1 MVSKYRDILDPDM
14 LQKMTIG
21 SMSSDELEKRLESI
35 EKGSRAQENNHEDT
49 KKTSLPSDIAPSSGA
64 GDDGDTEE
72 KKPSENNVDEVE
84 SLRQMLAGL
93 TGTKYEK
100 VENIGDR
107 KMNQIS
113 SVRFSKKLILVRFEP
128 RIFSSEPI
136 DKSYFEIFCQLE
148 QHLDHLAMNLSPKS
162 RRHQIKKFQCRA
174 PCPNPNI
181 WTNRMSANRTVVIV
195 RRLHFLFLTN

>member
-35 EKGSRAQENNHEDT
+35 EKGSGTRAEENNHEDV
-49 KKTSLPSDIAPSSGA
+49 KKTSPPSDLPPSG
-64 GDDGDTEE
+64 GGEGDTEE

-113 SVRFSKKLILVRFEP
+113 SVRFLKYSSSLICQFGKKKVSNWSDSNP
-128 RIFSSEPI
+128 RYYL
-136 DKSYFEIFCQLE
+136 KYFL
-148 QHLDHLAMNLSPKS
+148 
-162 RRHQIKKFQCRA
+162 
-174 PCPNPNI
+174 
-181 WTNRMSANRTVVIV
+181 
-195 RRLHFLFLTN
+195 

>member
-35 EKGSRAQENNHEDT
+35 EKGSGTRAEENNHEDV
-49 KKTSLPSDIAPSSGA
+49 KKTSLPSDLPPSG
-64 GDDGDTEE
+64 GGEGDTEE

-113 SVRFSKKLILVRFEP
+113 SVRFPKNLALSLANSTKKVCNWP
-128 RIFSSEPI
+128 DSNP
-136 DKSYFEIFCQLE
+136 EIFLKPFV
-148 QHLDHLAMNLSPKS
+148 SWS
-162 RRHQIKKFQCRA
+162 SFWI
-174 PCPNPNI
+174 I
-181 WTNRMSANRTVVIV
+181 
-195 RRLHFLFLTN
+195 

>member
-49 KKTSLPSDIAPSSGA
+49 KKTSLPSDIAPSSA
-64 GDDGDTEE
+64 GGEGDTEE

-113 SVRFSKKLILVRFEP
+113 SVRFQKIIVIGQIRTQDLLI
-128 RIFSSEPI
+128 
-136 DKSYFEIFCQLE
+136 
-148 QHLDHLAMNLSPKS
+148 
-162 RRHQIKKFQCRA
+162 
-174 PCPNPNI
+174 
-181 WTNRMSANRTVVIV
+181 RTD
-195 RRLHFLFLTN
+195 R

>member
-35 EKGSRAQENNHEDT
+35 EKGSRAQENNHEDI
-49 KKTSLPSDIAPSSGA
+49 KKASLPSDIAPSSA
-64 GDDGDTEE
+64 GGEGDTEE

-113 SVRFSKKLILVRFEP
+113 SVRFSKKKCYWSDSNPGSFHP
-128 RIFSSEPI
+128 NQ
-136 DKSYFEIFCQLE
+136 KYFEIFCQLE

-162 RRHQIKKFQCRA
+162 RRHQIKKFQCRV

-181 WTNRMSANRTVVIV
+181 WTNRTSANRTVVIV
-195 RRLHFLFLTN
+195 RHLHSQFLTN

>member
-35 EKGSRAQENNHEDT
+35 EKGSGTRAEENNHEDV
-49 KKTSLPSDIAPSSGA
+49 KKTSLPSDLPPSG
-64 GDDGDTEE
+64 GGEGDTEE

-113 SVRFSKKLILVRFEP
+113 SVRFSKNSSSLIGQFVKKSLQLVRFEP
-128 RIFSSEPI
+128 RIFS
-136 DKSYFEIFCQLE
+136 EIFLKPFV
-148 QHLDHLAMNLSPKS
+148 SWS
-162 RRHQIKKFQCRA
+162 SFWI
-174 PCPNPNI
+174 I
-181 WTNRMSANRTVVIV
+181 
-195 RRLHFLFLTN
+195 

>member
-49 KKTSLPSDIAPSSGA
+49 KKTSLPSDLPPPSG
-64 GDDGDTEE
+64 GEGDTDE

-113 SVRFSKKLILVRFEP
+113 SVRFQKIIV
-128 RIFSSEPI
+128 IG
-136 DKSYFEIFCQLE
+136 
-148 QHLDHLAMNLSPKS
+148 
-162 RRHQIKKFQCRA
+162 QI
-174 PCPNPNI
+174 
-181 WTNRMSANRTVVIV
+181 RTQD
-195 RRLHFLFLTN
+195 LNQNQ